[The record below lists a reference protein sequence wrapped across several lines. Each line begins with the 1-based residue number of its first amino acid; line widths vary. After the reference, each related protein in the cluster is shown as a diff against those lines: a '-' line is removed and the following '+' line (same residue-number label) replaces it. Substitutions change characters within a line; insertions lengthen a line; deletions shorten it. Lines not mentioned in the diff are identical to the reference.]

1 MSSPGTEIEPEKETS
16 ASLEPEP
23 SLQDDSE
30 LDETSLFQEI
40 DRELASLLSGLKARC
55 RDAGVDPQDDLDD
68 VSPQPCVGSSTPPFP
83 TAMIPNGSSSSGGG
97 GSSNGRLAPA
107 AATAQ
112 NGCSEL
118 SPAAAEEDTGD
129 PARSL
134 LQPSDS
140 FILDTW
146 AEALGQDS
154 LSLSSVTEELQ
165 ALSAGLLVLEGR
177 SADIAT
183 GQDKPLPAGT
193 SEDKTSAPAAE
204 GSWLS
209 SKQAEMK
216 ADAVALSGDGGDGGD
231 GSGLLDESLEESS
244 KILAEIPGIFT
255 AFLDGGQ
262 PREKPP
268 KKLRFLENRED
279 ASGSQGSSSSSSTV
293 NGTAVGKG
301 VYREQEEGQNQTSLG
316 SSGAMEKPRVEALE
330 DEVFRP
336 VPEVCVLSPDSESAS
351 EHSSR

>member
-1 MSSPGTEIEPEKETS
+1 MFLFVVSSSGTEIEPEKETS

-83 TAMIPNGSSSSGGG
+83 TVMIPNGSSSSGGG
-97 GSSNGRLAPA
+97 GSSNGRLASATA
-107 AATAQ
+107 ASAQ

-118 SPAAAEEDTGD
+118 GPEAVKEDTGD
-129 PARSL
+129 TAPSL

-165 ALSAGLLVLEGR
+165 ALSAGLLALEGR
-177 SADIAT
+177 SADITT

-193 SEDKTSAPAAE
+193 SGDETSAPAAE
-204 GSWLS
+204 GSQLS
-209 SKQAEMK
+209 SKQTQVK
-216 ADAVALSGDGGDGGD
+216 ADAEALSGDGSG
-231 GSGLLDESLEESS
+231 GLLDESLEESS
-244 KILAEIPGIFT
+244 KILAEIPWIFT

-268 KKLRFLENRED
+268 KKLRFVENRED
-279 ASGSQGSSSSSSTV
+279 ASSSQGSSSSSAV
-293 NGTAVGKG
+293 NGTAAGEG
-301 VYREQEEGQNQTSLG
+301 VHREQEERQTQTSLG
-316 SSGAMEKPRVEALE
+316 STGAMEKPRVEALE

>member
-1 MSSPGTEIEPEKETS
+1 M
-16 ASLEPEP
+16 
-23 SLQDDSE
+23 
-30 LDETSLFQEI
+30 
-40 DRELASLLSGLKARC
+40 
-55 RDAGVDPQDDLDD
+55 DPQDDLDD
-68 VSPQPCVGSSTPPFP
+68 VSPQPCLRSSTPPFP

-97 GSSNGRLAPA
+97 GSSDGRLASSA

-118 SPAAAEEDTGD
+118 GPAAVEEDTGD
-129 PARSL
+129 PACSL

-165 ALSAGLLVLEGR
+165 ALSAGLLALEGK

-193 SEDKTSAPAAE
+193 SGDKTSVPAAE
-204 GSWLS
+204 GSCLS
-209 SKQAEMK
+209 STQTQTK
-216 ADAVALSGDGGDGGD
+216 ADVVALGGD
-231 GSGLLDESLEESS
+231 GSGGLLDESLEESS

-262 PREKPP
+262 SREKPP
-268 KKLRFLENRED
+268 KKLRFVENRED
-279 ASGSQGSSSSSSTV
+279 SSGSQGSGSSSSSAV
-293 NGTAVGKG
+293 NGTAGG
-301 VYREQEEGQNQTSLG
+301 EGLRREPEERQNQTSVG
-316 SSGAMEKPRVEALE
+316 SSGAMEKTRVEALE

-336 VPEVCVLSPDSESAS
+336 VPELCVLSPDSESAS